1 MWWKDKK
8 WNERRNEKE
17 EWIVNQIGDEGAK
30 RISESLK
37 INTSLTELD
46 LGSDEKIR
54 NKREKMKWS
63 EMKEWIDNQIG
74 NEGAKTI
81 SESLK
86 INTSLTELNLEG
98 DEKDK
103 KWIRE
108 NWNEMKRMM
117 NSEPNRR
124 WRSKNNK
131 WIIKD

>member
-1 MWWKDKK
+1 MLLKAKRMRKK
-8 WNERRNEKE
+8 RMKK
-17 EWIVNQIGDEGAK
+17 WIVNQIEHEGAK
-30 RISESLK
+30 TIGESLK

-86 INTSLTELNLEG
+86 INTSLTEMYLGCDKN
-98 DEKDK
+98 K
-103 KWIRE
+103 KWKERR
-108 NWNEMKRMM
+108 KR
-117 NSEPNRR
+117 
-124 WRSKNNK
+124 
-131 WIIKD
+131 